1 MSFSSDLKNELNNI
15 IDKSIHCRSA
25 CLAGYISINGRMQE
39 FEEKE
44 ALIIR
49 VDSDDTEA
57 GILRLIRM
65 VTHIPDDM
73 CLCQNEKKHHRKI
86 VIIGADNIDEMMLR
100 LKLSRYDNRFS
111 VNPMLTQREC
121 CKRAYLRGAFM
132 AGGSIGN
139 PEKSYQLEIATL
151 SESEARRL
159 SSILEK
165 MNLCCGI
172 VEHRDR
178 YVVYIKDGDTISD
191 MLGLMGASKS
201 LMEFENIR
209 ILKDIRNGVNRE
221 VNCDTANMKKIAR
234 SSAKQI
240 DDINYIISKNGIDFL
255 PENLRE
261 IAVARIEYP
270 YYSLKELGE
279 LFTPPL
285 GKSGVSHRL
294 RKISEYANELKNN

>member
-139 PEKSYQLEIATL
+139 PEKSYQMEIATL
-151 SESEARRL
+151 SESEAIRL
-159 SSILEK
+159 SAILEK
-165 MNLCCGI
+165 MSLSCGI